1 MMMNRRTFVQSAALA
16 PLAAF
21 AAPAKKVRVGGHIWV
36 YSAKMPNTDASPV
49 IEKIFAEL
57 GAAGLDGVE
66 LKHQVLLNDEAFP
79 KLPELAKKHN
89 LPVIGSSWSAPMWD
103 RTQHAA
109 IESEGRRVIERLA
122 KVKGTI
128 LGTTVGDA
136 RRTKTPQ
143 ELDAQA
149 EMLRKI
155 VAVSRDH
162 GITVT
167 LHNHIYEVKDDEYDL
182 RNTLQRVPDVKLGPD
197 LNWLHRA
204 KVDPADFIRRHGK
217 RVVYAHLRDEKAG
230 GGWPEAMGEGA
241 MDYVAIGK
249 ALHEVAFSGD
259 LAIELAHEA
268 NFPPTRSY
276 GESFRISRAF
286 VKKTTGY

>member
-1 MMMNRRTFVQSAALA
+1 VNRRNLLLTPLALA
-16 PLAAF
+16 LG
-21 AAPAKKVRVGGHIWV
+21 APSKKKKVRVGAHIWV
-36 YSAKMPNTDASPV
+36 YSAKMPRTDASPI
-49 IEKIFAEL
+49 IERIFEEL
-57 GAAGLDGVE
+57 STAGLDGVE
-66 LKHQVLLNDEAFP
+66 LKHQVLLNDTAFP
-79 KLPELAKKHN
+79 KLPALADKYK
-89 LPVIGSSWSAPMWD
+89 LPVIASSWSANMWD
-103 RTQHAA
+103 AAQHKA
-109 IESEGRRVIERLA
+109 IEEEIRAVIDRLA
-122 KVKGTI
+122 KLNGSI

-149 EMLRKI
+149 KMLRTVI
-155 VAVSRDH
+155 DIARDR

-182 RNTLQRVPDVKLGPD
+182 RNIIERVPDVKLGPD

-204 KVDPADFIRRHGK
+204 KVDPASFIRRHGK
-217 RVVYAHLRDEKAG
+217 RMAYAHLRDENKE

-249 ALHEVAFSGD
+249 ALHDISFAGD

-268 NFPPTRSY
+268 NFTPTRSY
-276 GESFRISRAF
+276 GESFGISRAF
-286 VKKTTGY
+286 VRKTTGY